1 MNNSS
6 AVKIFILLAGIIV
19 LGITY
24 IKIRPAPDWRNGVLY
39 IALPPQG
46 MGADAAFELE
56 LSKLFAQYLHV
67 KTKSVTMDYTSIF
80 QSLASKK
87 IHMAAAGIRS
97 NSPSALHFGPSFQTL
112 QEQVV
117 CSGRRPRHLKD
128 LNGRT
133 ITVVLDSAQ
142 EYALRDMTKQLPN
155 LHWKA
160 LPHKTVANL
169 LEAVAKKQLDCTVAN
184 EEQIASARNF
194 FPKLPIELDLN
205 SPSQLAWAFP
215 EKADPRLV
223 NAAKYFFTAIESDGT
238 LERMIDHHYGHNE
251 RIVPFDAAAFINKTR
266 TVLPNFKH
274 WFKEASTLT
283 GIDWKLLAA
292 LAYQE
297 SHWDPLATSFTH
309 VRGMMMITGA
319 TADRMNLKDRL
330 DPHESILAGAK
341 YLQLL
346 KDSLPDRIDD
356 KERTWLAMA
365 AYNQGRG
372 HLEDAR
378 ILAKRAGLNPD
389 VWSDVRKVM
398 PFLSRPS
405 YYQHTKYGKAR
416 GGEAVILVETVR
428 LYHDMLQRLEPK
440 RIPNAPPK
448 PYFNF
453 LSHPKLPNS
462 P

>member
-1 MNNSS
+1 MYDSF
-6 AVKIFILLAGIIV
+6 ALKIFILLAGIIG
-19 LGITY
+19 LGVTY
-24 IKIRPAPDWRNGVLY
+24 IETRPAPDWRNGVLY
-39 IALPPQG
+39 IALPPAG

-67 KTKSVTMDYTSIF
+67 KIKSETMDYTSIF
-80 QSLASKK
+80 QSLASNK
-87 IHMAAAGIRS
+87 IHMAAAGVRS
-97 NSPSALHFGPSFQTL
+97 NFPSTLHFGPSFQTL

-117 CSGRRPRHLKD
+117 CSGRRPRRLKD
-128 LNGRT
+128 LNERT
-133 ITVVLDSAQ
+133 LTVVLDSAQ
-142 EYALRDMTKQLPN
+142 EYALRDIAEQLPN
-155 LHWKA
+155 LRWEA
-160 LPHKTVANL
+160 LPNRTVADL
-169 LEAVAKKQLDCTVAN
+169 LQAVAKKQLDCTVAN
-184 EEQIASARNF
+184 EEQIALARNF
-194 FPKLPIELDLN
+194 LPKLRNELDLN

-215 EKADPRLV
+215 SNVDPRLV

-251 RIVPFDAAAFINKTR
+251 RLIPFDAAAFINTTR
-266 TVLPNFKH
+266 TVLPRFKH
-274 WFKEASTLT
+274 WFEEASTLT

-292 LAYQE
+292 LSYQE

-309 VRGMMMITGA
+309 VRGMMMLTEA
-319 TADRMNLKDRL
+319 TADRMKLKNRL

-341 YLQLL
+341 YLKLL

-356 KERTWLAMA
+356 KERIWLAMA

-405 YYQHTKYGKAR
+405 YYQHTKYGRAR

-428 LYHDMLQRLEPK
+428 LYHDMLIRLEPK
-440 RIPNAPPK
+440 KIAKLPPK
-448 PYFNF
+448 SRFSF
-453 LSHPKLPNS
+453 LHRPKLPS
-462 P
+462 PP